1 MGLDKGSGSVRQ
13 GGGQTKKQRDRILV
27 LRSIAGY
34 LVAPGLAAHIFVWSD
49 HAFFRS
55 YSYDSD
61 LMSMTISLAFA
72 FFLWAYIIIPM
83 FSLPYHIY
91 FVKHGKTT
99 LGNYMLLWTSI
110 GIAVAVIWI
119 VESYDDCFRSFS
131 CSNLTVNTTFIDAL
145 KFILVGFL
153 GGVIFWFIAC
163 WRHDFNAADRTP

>member
-13 GGGQTKKQRDRILV
+13 GEGQTKKQRDRILV

-34 LVAPGLAAHIFVWSD
+34 LIAPGLAANIFIWSGYDFFQTND
-49 HAFFRS
+49 HDDFS
-55 YSYDSD
+55 
-61 LMSMTISLAFA
+61 SMTISLAIA
-72 FFLWAYIIIPM
+72 FSLWAYIIIPM

-91 FVKHGKTT
+91 FVKYGKAT
-99 LGNYMLLWTSI
+99 LGNYILLWTSI
-110 GIAVAVIWI
+110 GIAIAVIWI

-131 CSNLTVNTTFIDAL
+131 CSTYTINTTFIDPL

-163 WRHDFNAADRTP
+163 WRHDFNASDRTP

>member
-1 MGLDKGSGSVRQ
+1 MRLHIGNESVTQTGRR
-13 GGGQTKKQRDRILV
+13 TKKQRDRTLV

-34 LVAPGLAAHIFVWSD
+34 LVAPGLAANIFIWSD

-61 LMSMTISLAFA
+61 LMSMTISLACA
-72 FFLWAYIIIPM
+72 FSLGAYIIIPM

-91 FVKHGKTT
+91 FVKYGKAT
-99 LGNYMLLWTSI
+99 LRNYILLWTSI
-110 GIAVAVIWI
+110 GIAIAVIWI